1 MEKTNFIK
9 MNRNSIKLLIKDTK
23 EFLEQV
29 ESSSNLLD
37 RVDKL
42 TKTEFESI
50 DDLIDETSFALS
62 LLSIIRA
69 KCSHFKE
76 LSRTEDEFRN
86 RAALAGYR
94 AHYELDIC
102 LLSLKKC
109 KEKIEATKKI
119 P

>member
-9 MNRNSIKLLIKDTK
+9 MNKTSIKLLIKSAK

-37 RVDKL
+37 RVDEL
-42 TKTEFESI
+42 TKTQFESI
-50 DDLIDETSFALS
+50 DDLIDETAFALS
-62 LLSIIRA
+62 LLSVIRT
-69 KCSHFKE
+69 KCFHFKE
-76 LSRTEDEFRN
+76 LSLAEDEFRS
-86 RAALAGYR
+86 RTALAANR

-102 LLSLKKC
+102 LLSLKQC
-109 KEKIEATKKI
+109 KEMIEAIKNI